1 MQLTET
7 AAERYKDLM
16 TILAPASRP
25 ELSKA
30 ALQQV
35 IERANGNASHALSE
49 HIAASTPLTAEKVE
63 PTVDAVLASLPA
75 GADSAAAAEA
85 TKQALT
91 ELVPKVN
98 LELSEA
104 VMLNGAVRTVFAG
117 IFTLIFVGGISAIV
131 GVGTEAHPSE
141 TTLVALVIVTVL
153 ALVVSLVLV
162 MGYKSVKAKLEPTS
176 SS

>member
-35 IERANGNASHALSE
+35 IEGTNGNAAHALSK
-49 HIAASTPLTAEKVE
+49 HIAANTPLTAEKVE
-63 PTVDAVLASLPA
+63 PTVFAALASLPA

-85 TKQALT
+85 TKQAVT

-98 LELSEA
+98 LELS
-104 VMLNGAVRTVFAG
+104 
-117 IFTLIFVGGISAIV
+117 
-131 GVGTEAHPSE
+131 
-141 TTLVALVIVTVL
+141 
-153 ALVVSLVLV
+153 
-162 MGYKSVKAKLEPTS
+162 
-176 SS
+176 